1 MIEREI
7 KFLPNGRLEVT
18 IPVCLKHDGRKTTL
32 LIDEDCGKTLD
43 KDNLSPLQK
52 ALIQGFQFQK
62 HLESGKIESVSALA
76 RKEHMDRAFLFRAL
90 SLVNLAPDIINLILD
105 GREPKTITLNKLR
118 KGFPEDWDEQRAFFG
133 IK

>member
-1 MIEREI
+1 MGNLSGQIVSQIFSLKLKEI
-7 KFLPNGRLEVT
+7 FSRIVFAEQHCNRHPKVRLPNGSSCR
-18 IPVCLKHDGRKTTL
+18 
-32 LIDEDCGKTLD
+32 
-43 KDNLSPLQK
+43 SF
-52 ALIQGFQFQK
+52 IQGFQFQK

>member
-32 LIDEDCGKTLD
+32 LIDEDCGKPLD

-62 HLESGKIESVSALA
+62 HLESGKIESVSVLA

-90 SLVNLAPDIINLILD
+90 SMVNLAPDIINLILD
-105 GREPKTITLNKLR
+105 GREPKNITLTKLR
-118 KGFPEDWDEQRAFFG
+118 KGFPEDWEEQRRYFG

>member
-32 LIDEDCGKTLD
+32 LIDEDCGKPLD
-43 KDNLSPLQK
+43 KENLSPLLK
-52 ALIQGFQFQK
+52 ALLQGFQYQK
-62 HLESGKIESVSALA
+62 YLEAGKGESVTELA
-76 RKEHMDRAFLFRAL
+76 RKEHIDRAFLFRAL

-105 GREPKTITLNKLR
+105 GREPKTITLTKLR
-118 KGFPEDWDEQRAFFG
+118 KGFPEDWEEQRRYFG

>member
-1 MIEREI
+1 MIERDI

-18 IPVCLKHDGRKTTL
+18 IPICLKHDGRKTTL
-32 LIDEDCGKTLD
+32 LIDEDCGKPLD
-43 KDNLSPLQK
+43 KDNLSQLQK
-52 ALIQGFQFQK
+52 ALIQGFQYQK
-62 HLESGKIESVSALA
+62 HLESGKVKSVTELA
-76 RKEHMDRAFLFRAL
+76 RKEHVDRAFLFRAL

-105 GREPKTITLNKLR
+105 GREPSTITLNKLR